1 MATLTLTFATKLND
15 SLQVGDTA
23 YYVNTST
30 SSTFTINSSSVVLI
44 GDVLPGGF
52 SSNTFSC
59 NTLLAPSEYPT
70 SNDYIFF
77 TKDNKANLS
86 SILGYYARANI
97 RNNSTSEAELFQVSA
112 DYFESS
118 K

>member
-1 MATLTLTFATKLND
+1 MATLTLTFAQQLNH

-30 SSTFTINSSSVVLI
+30 SSTFTVNSSSVVLI
-44 GDVLPGGF
+44 GTVISPLT
-52 SSNTFSC
+52 NTSFVC

-70 SNDYIFF
+70 ADDYIFF

-97 RNNSTSEAELFQVSA
+97 RNNSTDEAELFQVSA